1 MSIDFGFSQREK
13 IVARN
18 HLAEAL
24 RYAITRFEDTH
35 YDVAAADGCDWNI
48 IFSFAADWLKEGPN
62 RNEKN
67 LYTGKNVRRLFW
79 EEKNKLK
86 MGVNENPQLQNL
98 LEEKLVNNNYI
109 QNYKYNKST
118 LEGVIKLES
127 KESPDVERR
136 DHPRIIELE
145 SKDVLGV
152 ERQDHPRII
161 GWRANNLLT
170 SSAEIILASSARE
183 QGRSWRRAPGSSSHH
198 RLESKDVP
206 GVERRDRPR
215 IIGSRARTF
224 LASSARIILALSS
237 SRARTFLTSSAEII
251 LASSSSRARTFLASS
266 AGIVLASS
274 AREQRISWRRATRS
288 S

>member
-109 QNYKYNKST
+109 QNYKYNKYM
-118 LEGVIKLES
+118 
-127 KESPDVERR
+127 
-136 DHPRIIELE
+136 
-145 SKDVLGV
+145 
-152 ERQDHPRII
+152 
-161 GWRANNLLT
+161 N
-170 SSAEIILASSARE
+170 
-183 QGRSWRRAPGSSSHH
+183 
-198 RLESKDVP
+198 
-206 GVERRDRPR
+206 
-215 IIGSRARTF
+215 
-224 LASSARIILALSS
+224 
-237 SRARTFLTSSAEII
+237 
-251 LASSSSRARTFLASS
+251 
-266 AGIVLASS
+266 
-274 AREQRISWRRATRS
+274 
-288 S
+288 